1 MKRKYFSKTALLC
14 AIVLILQCF
23 VPVSFAQE
31 NIIEEVPLKSEEI
44 SLFKALG
51 MINEK
56 MAYNS
61 NSTIDRGD
69 FAYIIAR
76 LAGYKDEPASNDNFS
91 DVVPT
96 MYYHGA
102 VNFLADRGIVS
113 GNGVAFR
120 PEDAIIFDEA
130 AVMAVRVLG
139 YEEYSKIKYGSYPNN
154 ARMMGE
160 KLDLFDYI
168 VGEFKYTDK
177 MSIRNA
183 FILLENLTEAP
194 ALKDVAFVDDEI
206 VYEKSNYTTILSINH
221 DIYRGY
227 DIIKDNGVTSLSG
240 ISTLGKSRIQIGDT
254 VYKLGENAEFI
265 RDYVGES
272 VDFWYNNETK
282 TVIYARRNSEETDTL
297 EISYQDLLIN
307 SDDFTA
313 QNIVYY
319 DAYDKQKNATVSI
332 AADVTYNNVAF
343 PYYTAADF
351 KIKNGKLVLID
362 MDRDK
367 VYDTVK
373 IIAYTDALVNAA
385 TEADKRVITS
395 TGTYVLEDY
404 DSYEIVDVYGNPAEF
419 SQLTAKTPV
428 SVVVSKDKKTY
439 VKIIICNDY
448 KVSGMVESQ
457 SDSDGLTWTV
467 SGKTADASLELI
479 EKINKKVKTA
489 PSVGE
494 NYVMYVNAD
503 GKVFDYK
510 KSLVSDDW
518 YDGYVL
524 AIGVETNNM
533 QQKLKARIL
542 MSDRTTIDVFYA
554 EKFKLNDVTTEI
566 EDALKNEDLFRLKG
580 QDRVTKRQPV
590 RFTLNSW
597 EEINVFETPKDI
609 RKEGIMF
616 DTERFSLDK
625 HYDTVGYK
633 AEYVKAVDEMYV
645 VTNSSFIIKD
655 EHLSD
660 EVENVDERDVEF
672 LTVND
677 LGSVDG
683 FENCYLYDF
692 NDTLNV
698 GTMVFESFTGST
710 GISFDNNMTI
720 IDKVYRVLDED
731 GKATYKVDCGRYG
744 AYQSL
749 ELYDDKVDV
758 SGLKR
763 GDVINIRLREG
774 KIAEYKFICNVN
786 EPTEAKYVDCPE
798 NSFIN
803 KVHAIIYAPVFST
816 NSSGLVIVAPEE
828 EIGGVKYNLIGNS
841 YNNNNTRV
849 VVYDVKAKTIKA
861 GSVSSIYS
869 NLVYD
874 EKGNYILDETTT
886 RVLLRRRWGYAAEA
900 IFIIY

>member
-31 NIIEEVPLKSEEI
+31 NAIEEVPLKSDEI
-44 SLFKALG
+44 QLFDALG
-51 MINEK
+51 MINEN
-56 MAYNS
+56 MSYRTDGLIS
-61 NSTIDRGD
+61 RGD
-69 FAYIIAR
+69 FAYIVAR
-76 LAGYKDEPASNDNFS
+76 LAGYNDSPATNNNFS
-91 DVVPT
+91 DVT
-96 MYYHGA
+96 SNMYYHGA
-102 VNFLADRGIVS
+102 VNYLADKGVVS

-120 PEDAIIFDEA
+120 PDDAIIYDEA
-130 AVMAVRVLG
+130 AIMAVRVLG

-154 ARMMGE
+154 GRMMAE
-160 KLDLFDYI
+160 KLDLFDYM

-177 MSIRNA
+177 MSIRNV
-183 FILLENLTEAP
+183 FIMLENLSEAP
-194 ALKDVAFVDDEI
+194 ALKDVAFVGDEI
-206 VYEKSNYTTILSINH
+206 VYEKSSTNTLLSLNY

-227 DIIKDNGVTSLSG
+227 DIIKDNGVSSLTG
-240 ISTLGKSRIQIGDT
+240 VSTLGTSRIQIGDI
-254 VYKLGENAEFI
+254 VYKLASNSEFI
-265 RDYVGES
+265 REYLGET

-282 TVIYARRNSEETDTL
+282 TVIYARRNVEETYSI
-297 EISYQDLLIN
+297 EIPYENLLIN
-307 SDDFTA
+307 SNEFTA

-319 DAYDKQKNATVSI
+319 DKSDKIKNATVSI

-343 PYYTAADF
+343 PYYTADDF
-351 KIKNGKLVLID
+351 KITNGKLVLFD
-362 MDRDK
+362 MDRND

-373 IIAYTDALVNAA
+373 IIAYKDALVSAA
-385 TEADKRVITS
+385 TESELKIITS
-395 TGTYVLEDY
+395 TDSYSLEEY
-404 DSYEIVDVYGNPAEF
+404 ESYEIVDANGNYADF

-428 SVVVSKDKKTY
+428 SVVESKDGKTY
-439 VKIIICNDY
+439 LKIIICSEYN
-448 KVSGMVESQ
+448 VSGMVEAQ
-457 SDSDGLTWTV
+457 SDSDGLIWTV
-467 SGKTADASLELI
+467 SGKTAQASEELI
-479 EKINKKVKTA
+479 EKLSKGSKQY
-489 PSVGE
+489 PSIGE
-494 NYVMYVNAD
+494 NYVMYLNAD
-503 GKVFDYK
+503 KKVFDYK

-524 AIGVETNNM
+524 AIAEETNNM

-542 MSDRTTIDVFYA
+542 MTDRTTIDVFFDD
-554 EKFKLNDVTTEI
+554 KFKLNEETVDI
-566 EDALKNEDLFRLKG
+566 DKALKDEALFNIKG
-580 QDRVTKRQPV
+580 QSRITKRQPV
-590 RFTLNSW
+590 RFKLNSW
-597 EEINVFETPKDI
+597 EEINTFETPVDI
-609 RKEGIMF
+609 RGEGYMF

-633 AEYVKAVDEMYV
+633 AEYVKAVDEMYI
-645 VTNSSFIIKD
+645 VTNSSFIIVD
-655 EHLSD
+655 PYLSS
-660 EVENVDERDVEF
+660 EEENVDEREVQF
-672 LTVND
+672 ITVND
-677 LGSVDG
+677 IGSADG

-692 NDTLNV
+692 NENLNV
-698 GTMVFESFTGST
+698 GTMVFESFSGST
-710 GISFDNNMTI
+710 SISFDNNMTL

-731 GKATYKVDCGRYG
+731 GKPTYKVDCGRYG
-744 AYQSL
+744 AYQTL

-758 SGLKR
+758 SNLKR

-786 EPTEAKYVDCPE
+786 EPGEAAYVDCPE

-803 KVHAIIYAPVFST
+803 KVHAIIYAPVFSS
-816 NSSGLVIVAPEE
+816 NSSGLVIVAPDE

-849 VVYDVKAKTIKA
+849 IVYNVKEKTIKA

-874 EKGNYILDETTT
+874 EKGNYVLDESTT